1 VNLKEGKRNAI
12 WFVLGAIIIIFQ
24 AFVAILFAR
33 VINVRPDIII
43 LLREVGFALFGY

>member
-1 VNLKEGKRNAI
+1 MTAKMNLKEGKMQV
-12 WFVLGAIIIIFQ
+12 WFVFGAIIIIFQ

-43 LLREVGFALFGY
+43 YCEK